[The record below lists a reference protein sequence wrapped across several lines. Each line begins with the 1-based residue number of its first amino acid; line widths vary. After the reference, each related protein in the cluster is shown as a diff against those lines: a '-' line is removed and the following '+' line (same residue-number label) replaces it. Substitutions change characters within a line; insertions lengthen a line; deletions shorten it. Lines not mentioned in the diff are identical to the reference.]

1 MDEFLDRL
9 AEILDV
15 EILRPEDALRDFP
28 EWDSL
33 SVLSVLAMADAQY
46 GATLRSEDM
55 AQALTAGDLWRLV
68 EARRK

>member
-9 AEILDV
+9 AETLDV
-15 EILRPEDALRDFP
+15 ETVRLEDTLRDFP

-33 SVLSVLAMADAQY
+33 TVLSVLAMADAHY
-46 GATLRSEDM
+46 GVTLRSEDI
-55 AQALTAGDLWRLV
+55 AQAKTAGDLWRLV